1 VPGWLLTFSIHST
14 TAGSSHGE
22 RARRADHVRKSYFVA
37 LALALVLTSTVARRK
52 RQE

>member
-1 VPGWLLTFSIHST
+1 MLTFSIHST
-14 TAGSSHGE
+14 MAESSHGE

-37 LALALVLTSTVARRK
+37 LALKSAVARLK